1 MNIWLPNNAS
11 YDAYRVDRAVN
22 QYDKRLMFGRN
33 EDTGDWCVFIRMPR
47 PREPF
52 PVMGFG
58 NSVPDINI
66 VMDRIR
72 EADTMRTGNQIYEE
86 IVRSQKKYREE
97 LDYAA
102 SQAGEESA
110 EVIEHFMRKRGKSP
124 AIKSLSKEV
133 SSNDA

>member
-1 MNIWLPNNAS
+1 MNIWLPNNTS

-47 PREPF
+47 PSEPF

-58 NSVPDINI
+58 NSVPDVNT

-102 SQAGEESA
+102 NQAGEESV

-124 AIKSLSKEV
+124 VVKSFSKGV